1 RALTAVEQGGIR
13 RGMLRP
19 VDALTAHRAA
29 LVAARRCPVCA
40 EPLRARA
47 LFAGAAC
54 SCGTR
59 IAEHG
64 LQAAHALASLPGRG
78 RTTTIVAGVLAGL
91 ALLVVGW
98 IPLVDLLVAL
108 GVAAWLRLA
117 ILTPST
123 AIMSPGRRVV
133 TRATAR
139 LMVGALLA
147 LGLVL
152 STLATIF
159 GPAGLPAKAIVA
171 AAQVFVAA

>member
-1 RALTAVEQGGIR
+1 
-13 RGMLRP
+13 M
-19 VDALTAHRAA
+19 H
-29 LVAARRCPVCA
+29 
-40 EPLRARA
+40 
-47 LFAGAAC
+47 
-54 SCGTR
+54 
-59 IAEHG
+59 
-64 LQAAHALASLPGRG
+64 AAHALASLHGRG

-171 AAQVFVAA
+171 AAQVFAAAFVVTRYTQAQLRREAAGRPVAAAEILLLIAAIILLVLTVSGLALAGLWVASTVGTWLEGAR